1 MSLLLSKRKGWLF
14 LEIQGFNLTWEIWTL
29 GPWGLFE
36 GDRLSLEVFC
46 AFQSNAE
53 QTGAAS
59 VERIQ
64 AGHLAGSVTA
74 GVTVFSPALCPCFIQ
89 IIPGRLSE
97 PRTGQPIPLLP
108 SALRRGPPGRPHLQH
123 RQIPQQAVLLPSRHP
138 FLPPGRRRHHRRG
151 DPVRRQN
158 RAPGDPAWFARH
170 HRRCYLHFPA
180 APARKET

>member
-1 MSLLLSKRKGWLF
+1 MHRWQSENESAPFKKERLTLF
-14 LEIQGFNLTWEIWTL
+14 GDTGVVFFNLTCEIWTL
-29 GPWGLFE
+29 GPWVLFE

-46 AFQSNAE
+46 AFQPKAE

-138 FLPPGRRRHHRRG
+138 IFPPGRRRHHRRG

-158 RAPGDPAWFARH
+158 RAPGDPA
-170 HRRCYLHFPA
+170 
-180 APARKET
+180 